1 MASIAGDAFTVKTVI
16 EMTSQLIGGLAIF
29 LLGMKYMSD
38 GVQATAGERLR
49 KMIAMITDKRIAGC
63 ATGAFVTSLIQ
74 SSSVTTVML
83 IGLVN
88 AGVMTLMQAIGVI
101 LGADLGTTITA
112 WIVAVKITKYG
123 LIILGTSGFVYL
135 FSKGEKSRF
144 LAMIVM
150 GIGMVFFGLSLMS
163 KGMVPLRTNVQFV
176 ALFSRFSPHDYFG
189 VIKCVLM
196 GSLVTALVQSSS
208 ATVAITITLA
218 RSGVID
224 YPTAVALVLGE
235 NIGTTITAFLAS
247 LGMNTNAR
255 RVAYAHII
263 IKILG
268 VSLMIPFFFL
278 YMGLLNNIMPETI
291 DIAKRIALSHTLFN
305 IFLVCT
311 FLPLSHYLGKALLK
325 LVKSKQFDEKTS
337 LTHLDI
343 RILDASSLSIEQ
355 SRREI
360 IRMGEI
366 AREMLITL
374 ETVINGDE
382 KKKEK
387 IKMLFN
393 QEEVLDS
400 MQKEV
405 VVFLTHLLTLEVPT
419 SVALEAHLQLRRAD
433 EYESISD
440 YCTAILKMH
449 LRLENEKL
457 ALDDEEM
464 KDLLSL
470 HSKVVSYFDLIFE
483 AHRNQDKTIL
493 EKARPEGEAITHF
506 FRKIRSHHLENLCQ
520 KKVEPLICTV
530 YPDILNAYRRIKEH
544 LLNVAEAVAGEK

>member
-1 MASIAGDAFTVKTVI
+1 MASDAFTVKTVI
-16 EMTSQLIGGLAIF
+16 EMTSQLAGGLAIF

-38 GVQATAGERLR
+38 GVQATAGDRLR
-49 KMIAMITDKRIAGC
+49 KMIAMITDNRLAGC
-63 ATGAFVTSLIQ
+63 ATGAFVTSMIQ

-123 LIILGTSGFVYL
+123 LVILGISGFIYL
-135 FSKGEKSRF
+135 FSKGERTRF
-144 LAMIVM
+144 FAMIVM
-150 GIGMVFFGLSLMS
+150 GIGMVFFGLQLMS
-163 KGMVPLRTNVQFV
+163 KGMVPLRTNEEFV
-176 ALFSRFSPHDYFG
+176 SLFSRFSPHSYFG

-196 GSLVTALVQSSS
+196 GSMVTAIVQSSS

-247 LGMNTNAR
+247 LGMTTNAR
-255 RVAYAHII
+255 RVAYAHIT

-268 VSLMIPFFFL
+268 VSLMTPFFFV
-278 YMGLLNNIMPETI
+278 YMRLLGNIMPETI

-305 IFLVCT
+305 IFLVCA
-311 FLPLSHYLGKALLK
+311 FLPFAHILGKLLLK
-325 LVKSKQFDEKTS
+325 LVKSKSYDEKTA

-343 RILDASSLSIEQ
+343 RILDASMLSIEQ
-355 SRREI
+355 SRNEI
-360 IRMGEI
+360 LKMGEI
-366 AREMLITL
+366 AKGML
-374 ETVINGDE
+374 VILGEILRGDE
-382 KKKEK
+382 KSKEK
-387 IKMLFN
+387 IKTIFN
-393 QEEVLDS
+393 QEEIMDS

-405 VVFLTHLLTLEVPT
+405 VVFLTHLLTLEVSSSIT
-419 SVALEAHLQLRRAD
+419 REAHLQLRRAD

-449 LRLENEKL
+449 LRLENANLGLEDAEK
-457 ALDDEEM
+457 
-464 KDLLSL
+464 KDLEIL
-470 HSKVVSYFDLIFE
+470 HDKVLNYFGLILTS
-483 AHRNQDKTIL
+483 HHNQDTTIL
-493 EKARPEGEAITHF
+493 EKARPEGEAITHT
-506 FRKIRSHHLENLCQ
+506 FRQIRGRHLENLCQ
-520 KKVEPLICTV
+520 KKMEPLVCTV
-530 YPDILNAYRRIKEH
+530 YPDMLTSYRRIKEH
-544 LLNVAEAVAGEK
+544 LFNVAEAIAGEK